1 MKVSGKN
8 DPQTD
13 DSLRT
18 MLDEI
23 SRRVPAP
30 ASPGSTEVRREAP
43 PAPPKALPAVS
54 PGAPEGGTS
63 YWLHASASLW
73 IWGAGQW
80 LNGQR
85 SLAFL
90 FLLLEILVVAVW
102 YSLARTWQSW
112 TWLADLFGADD
123 LSLRAGVAVVGL
135 AIPLL
140 AMASSVQATLVARRR
155 PGARP
160 YSGSPV
166 IPALASA
173 VVPGWGQL
181 LAGHLGKAVLFLA
194 SWFLAVYV
202 LVISHLDP
210 RIWSRIDPTGQP
222 VVGAFSL
229 GAVGVLALAGLG
241 WLLAVYDTL
250 ATVRRQRA

>member
-1 MKVSGKN
+1 MKVAGKN
-8 DPQTD
+8 DPDAD
-13 DSLRT
+13 DSLRA
-18 MLDEI
+18 MLDQI
-23 SRRVPAP
+23 ARRVPEP
-30 ASPGSTEVRREAP
+30 VSSVSTEVRLGAP
-43 PAPPKALPAVS
+43 PAPPELPPAVS
-54 PGAPEGGTS
+54 PGAPGGPS
-63 YWLHASASLW
+63 HWLPASASLW

-85 SLAFL
+85 SLALL
-90 FLLLEILVVAVW
+90 FFLLEILVVAVW
-102 YSLARTWQSW
+102 YCLARTWQSW

-135 AIPLL
+135 AIPML
-140 AMASSVQATLVARRR
+140 AMANIVQAYLVARRR

-181 LAGHLGKAVLFLA
+181 VAGRFGKAVLFLA
-194 SWFLAVYV
+194 SWFLALYV
-202 LVISHLDP
+202 LAVSHLDP
-210 RIWSRIDPTGQP
+210 RIWSRLDPTGQP
-222 VVGAFSL
+222 IVGAFSL

-241 WLLAVYDTL
+241 WFLAVYDAL
-250 ATVRRQRA
+250 AAIRRQRA